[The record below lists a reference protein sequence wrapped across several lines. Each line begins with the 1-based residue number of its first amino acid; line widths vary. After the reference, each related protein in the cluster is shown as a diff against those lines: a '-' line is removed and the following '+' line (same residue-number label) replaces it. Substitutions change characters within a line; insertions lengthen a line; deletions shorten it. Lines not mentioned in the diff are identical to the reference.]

1 MQNLTQQEGNNN
13 KIQYIHASNVSMQEP
28 QIRNQEE
35 QQGRSTYSQGN
46 TRKSTRNTETG
57 DQNTTLQKS
66 GIIAIQLNSFNVLKV
81 NDEVTRGMEG
91 GCQDKLT
98 NMQERG
104 TKGGNFPHVM
114 HGGWIMTIE

>member
-13 KIQYIHASNVSMQEP
+13 NFQYIHASNVSMQEP

-81 NDEVTRGMEG
+81 NDEVTRGM
-91 GCQDKLT
+91 
-98 NMQERG
+98 
-104 TKGGNFPHVM
+104 KGGARINLLTCRKGVPK
-114 HGGWIMTIE
+114 GGICLMLCMGGG